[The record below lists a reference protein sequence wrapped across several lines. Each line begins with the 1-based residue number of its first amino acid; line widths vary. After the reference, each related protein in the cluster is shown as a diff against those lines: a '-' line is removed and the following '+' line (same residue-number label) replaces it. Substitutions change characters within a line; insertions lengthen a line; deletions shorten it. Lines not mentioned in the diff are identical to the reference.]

1 MKKITLSLITIVLLA
16 FLFGS
21 TVAFAQNN
29 TAEVNSVYSYQ
40 TDAKPVGFGER
51 VKLFFTFNKDSKIK
65 LLQEFSNRNF
75 ELAQEKISE
84 GDTEKAEQ
92 LFEKS
97 DKNINK
103 ATDFTFEIQDKEKQ
117 KKSFDNIATTVSNRT
132 LVLEQVKDKIENPKA
147 QETINN
153 ALQKQVEA
161 KVDIDAKMKDLLN
174 KISGLE
180 AKIKSLQ
187 GGELPEADIEL
198 GEENESSYD
207 EKYTKVT
214 PEADIELGEENESSY
229 DEKYTKVT
237 PEEEINEQ
245 AVLLDGQCPGFT
257 VDSPVAGELV
267 TFPLT
272 ITGTIHSTSNPGPWI
287 IFEGEAGS
295 VRIQDTN
302 GGIRSDIVLLSLN
315 VPWMNSN
322 PKPFS
327 VIIPAL
333 TSTPYTNNVNLVFK
347 DNNVAGPNEG
357 QTHQCVL
364 SINVL

>member
-214 PEADIELGEENESSY
+214 PE
-229 DEKYTKVT
+229 
-237 PEEEINEQ
+237 EEINEQ